1 MSSTAGADL
10 RTFELPVIG
19 RQLTAAVWWTA
30 VVLLSVMAGLLLVRR
45 LAGAFVEPLG
55 GWQLIGT
62 TAIVILATAWI
73 QLGGPRGWAAMVV
86 PSVSVAIG
94 LTALTLPGT
103 APWSVALS
111 WFGLIIA
118 QAALLVRWRRPW
130 LRRRPVARA
139 PAMEESETEEV
150 SDSLVQ
156 QLTRVRNPAG
166 GESLHAL
173 VRVAWPAGDSL
184 AVVHLAFCPPLD
196 RAPRL
201 TAHALDDSGAEAKV
215 TLAETYGARIEV
227 RFPGPAV
234 ENRTVLLEV
243 VGDAACPM

>member
-1 MSSTAGADL
+1 MRSTAGANL
-10 RTFELPVIG
+10 RTFELPVVG

-30 VVLLSVMAGLLLVRR
+30 VVLLSAVSGLLLVRR

-55 GWQLIGT
+55 SWQLIGT
-62 TAIVILATAWI
+62 TAVVVLVTGLI
-73 QLGGPRGWAAMVV
+73 QFRAPGGWVAMVA
-86 PSVSVAIG
+86 PSVSAAIG

-111 WFGLIIA
+111 WFGLVIA
-118 QAALLVRWRRPW
+118 QAALLIHWSRPQ
-130 LRRRPVARA
+130 LRRRPAPRA
-139 PAMEESETEEV
+139 PAMKESETEQV

-156 QLTRVRNPAG
+156 QLTRDRNAGG

-173 VRVAWPAGDSL
+173 VRVTWPAGDSL
-184 AVVHLAFCPPLD
+184 TVVHLAFCPPLD

-201 TAHALDDSGAEAKV
+201 TAHALDDSGADAKV

-227 RFPGPAV
+227 RRPHSQSEV
-234 ENRTVLLEV
+234 TVALIEV
-243 VGDAACPM
+243 VGQSPPG